1 MRLGND
7 SRQSPG
13 RVPSRSRHANGVLTA
28 VMRMWE
34 ALFAHSLE
42 KRCRRAAS
50 RQPASP
56 LSPMGERVSERGD
69 SACTPFCKRS
79 LPVYM
84 HSPWAPVPG
93 RPLRQ
98 RTPDLAE
105 NSFF

>member
-7 SRQSPG
+7 SQQSPG

-56 LSPMGERVSERGD
+56 PEPRGG
-69 SACTPFCKRS
+69 AGLRAGRQCVRPF
-79 LPVYM
+79 L
-84 HSPWAPVPG
+84 
-93 RPLRQ
+93 
-98 RTPDLAE
+98 
-105 NSFF
+105 

>member
-7 SRQSPG
+7 LRQSPG

-56 LSPMGERVSERGD
+56 PEPRGG
-69 SACTPFCKRS
+69 AGLRAGRQCVHPF
-79 LPVYM
+79 L
-84 HSPWAPVPG
+84 
-93 RPLRQ
+93 
-98 RTPDLAE
+98 
-105 NSFF
+105 